1 MGPREVTKD
10 IYLVGGADITDP
22 RDCEVYLLNLGELVL
37 IDAGAGASYDEIVL
51 NIERLGL
58 APAKLKT
65 VILTHCHIDHIGGAP
80 GFREAFGC
88 RIIMHCLDAAPVEQ
102 GDDRMTAA
110 TWYRLRFP
118 PMPVDVKLKKEE
130 ERLHLGNQEVT
141 CLRTPGH
148 TPGSLSVYLDRGGTR
163 VLFGQDIHGPFS
175 EEFGSDLVAW
185 RRSMEKLLALE
196 ADILCE
202 GHFGVFQPKDRAA
215 AYIEHYMWQY
225 GKRS

>member
-10 IYLVGGADITDP
+10 IYLIGGADITDP
-22 RDCEVYLLNLGELVL
+22 RDSAIYLLNLGDLVM

-58 APAKLKT
+58 DPTKLT
-65 VILTHCHIDHIGGAP
+65 AICLTHCHIDHIGGAP
-80 GFREAFGC
+80 RFREAFGC
-88 RIIMHCLDAAPVEQ
+88 RIIMHRLDAEPVEQ
-102 GDDRMTAA
+102 GDGRMTAA
-110 TWYRLRFP
+110 TWYNLRFP
-118 PMPVDVKLKKEE
+118 PMPVDVKLKNEE
-130 ERLHLGNQEVT
+130 ERLRFGNQE
-141 CLRTPGH
+141 LAFLHTPGH

-175 EEFGSDLVAW
+175 EEFRSDLAAW

-202 GHFGVFQPKDRAA
+202 GHFGVFQPKERVA

-225 GKRS
+225 GEQS